1 MPVIACCEAHDIT
14 TGTTQFVKTSDAYL
28 ERRAQQRRSASPARI
43 MGRRDDHHQLE
54 EGCELMQRLSASI
67 NRRGASPPR
76 LNHDVHAIA
85 TPSSLDPVGT
95 AARSPRNDFA
105 TDHRV
110 HATHRLMYAQA
121 RLAQAA
127 QGGDVR

>member
-54 EGCELMQRLSASI
+54 EGCELMQDVGASI

-76 LNHDVHAIA
+76 LNHDLHTIA
-85 TPSSLDPVGT
+85 T
-95 AARSPRNDFA
+95 RSGRHGRAFA
-105 TDHRV
+105 EK
-110 HATHRLMYAQA
+110 
-121 RLAQAA
+121 
-127 QGGDVR
+127 

>member
-1 MPVIACCEAHDIT
+1 MPVIACCEAHDTT

-54 EGCELMQRLSASI
+54 EGCELMQRLGASI
-67 NRRGASPPR
+67 NRRGASPLR

-85 TPSSLDPVGT
+85 TSWRGVAGLSSLDSVGA
-95 AARSPRNDFA
+95 AARSPRNEVIGCTRR
-105 TDHRV
+105 TD
-110 HATHRLMYAQA
+110 
-121 RLAQAA
+121 
-127 QGGDVR
+127 